1 MNTKKKCC
9 GNCIH
14 FVTGAICYLVN
25 PSAIEGKAPCDY
37 WQRNPDLWLD
47 ILPEEEG
54 VYWWRV
60 NPTAKHRVYQMAKE
74 HIRVL
79 KHSTR
84 HTDEQ
89 WQGPIKPKE

>member
-9 GNCIH
+9 ENCIKLS
-14 FVTGAICYLVN
+14 TSQQTCAR
-25 PSAIEGKAPCDY
+25 PSREPCV
-37 WQRNPDLWLD
+37 WQRDPDLWLD